1 MTLEEL
7 QTRLETAGFPVAYRA
22 FHEEHPLPVLCW
34 YTEGSRN
41 IHADGRVYA
50 QTNRVIAELYTLGKD
65 PEAERRLECALDGLY
80 WEKTETDLSTER
92 VCEIVY
98 EFEI

>member
-1 MTLEEL
+1 M
-7 QTRLETAGFPVAYRA
+7 
-22 FHEEHPLPVLCW
+22 
-34 YTEGSRN
+34 
-41 IHADGRVYA
+41 YA